1 MRRNSG
7 KRDGEVQLRVFD
19 VLQLDGEDLRELPL

>member
-1 MRRNSG
+1 MVKFNSA
-7 KRDGEVQLRVFD
+7 LFD